1 MELIFNSTDKQIEQ
15 VAFINYIGFSLWDRD
30 GRGDEISKDVL
41 ARFMNLWEWFIEK
54 IKDHRADYKKVLV
67 EFERWYQCGR
77 FKDGGW
83 GINQLHSLVIDD
95 ELKLTMSC
103 FMLEDNLL
111 EDLPQ
116 SPRKVFDIISRLVLR
131 GDRSDTFSRN
141 DIVEKTLEF
150 IKNNDFPDDM
160 LLKSDKDSFINK
172 MLEQSEAWEL
182 EQKEDKFNRYL
193 ER

>member
-1 MELIFNSTDKQIEQ
+1 
-15 VAFINYIGFSLWDRD
+15 
-30 GRGDEISKDVL
+30 
-41 ARFMNLWEWFIEK
+41 MNLWEWFIEK

-83 GINQLHSLVIDD
+83 GINQLHSLVMDD
-95 ELKLTMSC
+95 ELKLTMSG
-103 FMLEDNLL
+103 FMLEVNLL
-111 EDLPQ
+111 EDMPQ

-150 IKNNDFPDDM
+150 IKNNDFPDDI